1 MFEGLS
7 PSERHL
13 IYESLLHAVK
23 SNSGIGFA
31 NADQG
36 HPAYRV
42 GRDGKHDYQTFGDS
56 PDHNKLFKM
65 MHALSVAANETDE
78 SFTAS
83 GELVFS
89 WADFCRLAT
98 DAYDQHRRTGN
109 A

>member
-1 MFEGLS
+1 MFETFS

-42 GRDGKHDYQTFGDS
+42 GRSGKHDYEAFGDA
-56 PDHNKLFKM
+56 PERNILFRM
-65 MHALSVAANETDE
+65 MHELSVTANAADE

-83 GELVFS
+83 GDLIFC
-89 WADFCRLAT
+89 WADFCTLAA
-98 DAYDQHRRTGN
+98 DAYDQK
-109 A
+109 